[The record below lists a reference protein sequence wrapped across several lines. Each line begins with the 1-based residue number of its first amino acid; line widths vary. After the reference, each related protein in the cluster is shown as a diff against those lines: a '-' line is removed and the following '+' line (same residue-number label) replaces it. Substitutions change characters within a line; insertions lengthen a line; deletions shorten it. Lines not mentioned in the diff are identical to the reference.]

1 VFDSS
6 EVFSALYRVVL
17 LRLSPRGVLGP
28 LSFGLAFCGR
38 ALKPRT
44 HEVDQGLARLYRTTL
59 THLLG
64 KEEGWGTPYYPR
76 WVSSD
81 DLRRA
86 VSGEFEWEPV
96 PHSIG
101 VS

>member
-6 EVFSALYRVVL
+6 EVFSALYRGVL

-28 LSFGLAFCGR
+28 LSFGVSFLRSSPEPR
-38 ALKPRT
+38 A

-64 KEEGWGTPYYPR
+64 KEEGWGTSYYP
-76 WVSSD
+76 
-81 DLRRA
+81 
-86 VSGEFEWEPV
+86 
-96 PHSIG
+96 
-101 VS
+101 